1 MDNLPPAELL
11 IALREQAMNLL
22 ANQCSGALAHMLR
35 SGDWQRHIENVSIS
49 KALAAIEAA
58 LQANGPQAAA
68 TIERLEARV
77 GEAEDERD
85 EAVNWSA
92 IVDRHGTDGFD
103 ALGDRWLA
111 MEGVQRMH
119 KAVSSVF
126 AKYASDEIMTRFR
139 EHMTTIMHQS
149 FVEGCLV
156 GVRAEM
162 AKAANFLAAKGAGDE

>member
-1 MDNLPPAELL
+1 MTNLPLAELL
-11 IALREQAMNLL
+11 IALREQARRESEAHKML
-22 ANQCSGALAHMLR
+22 ADAKTARQTDRDDYPELADI
-35 SGDWQRHIENVSIS
+35 GYDWIKPEQTVSW
-49 KALAAIEAA
+49 KAAD
-58 LQANGPQAAA
+58 

-162 AKAANFLAAKGAGDE
+162 AKAANFLATKGAGDE